1 MENTNDRNKVGG
13 AMSLLEKGKAVTA
26 PPGCQVKEGQ
36 QTLYKRVTQE
46 ICAFLILSNIM
57 VSNSK
62 AITSVIL

>member
-1 MENTNDRNKVGG
+1 
-13 AMSLLEKGKAVTA
+13 MSLLEKGKAVTA